1 MLGKKLTAAQLEAAK
16 NRMVGR
22 APPGVATRPSVNGFR
37 PSEPVTS
44 KQRQINAGPTAR
56 KNKAKVTMNQK
67 SFLNFIKKF
76 LIFTQVPVLDAYC
89 IVLKKYRYLL
99 C

>member
-44 KQRQINAGPTAR
+44 KQRQINAGPPAR

-67 SFLNFIKKF
+67 SFLNFIKKIPYF
-76 LIFTQVPVLDAYC
+76 HTSTGTGC